1 MSLHERECAPGHEMR
16 MLDEI
21 VNESKDAPSSDRRI
35 LGGIGGS
42 RKGDESGRSMVE
54 ALGVLAIMGVLAIGG
69 IAGYRYAIDKY
80 NANEII
86 NDVKKRAVVISQ
98 QLAVGGNCMDCSTVD
113 IAALKYKAQC
123 ESCGGTWVGAWNEG
137 TCSP

>member
-1 MSLHERECAPGHEMR
+1 MGIHKKRSP
-16 MLDEI
+16 
-21 VNESKDAPSSDRRI
+21 KSD
-35 LGGIGGS
+35 S
-42 RKGDESGRSMVE
+42 ESGRSMVE
-54 ALGVLAIMGVLAIGG
+54 MLGVLAIMGVLAIGG
-69 IAGYRYAIDKY
+69 IAGYRYAMDKY

-113 IAALKYKAQC
+113 IGALKYKAQC